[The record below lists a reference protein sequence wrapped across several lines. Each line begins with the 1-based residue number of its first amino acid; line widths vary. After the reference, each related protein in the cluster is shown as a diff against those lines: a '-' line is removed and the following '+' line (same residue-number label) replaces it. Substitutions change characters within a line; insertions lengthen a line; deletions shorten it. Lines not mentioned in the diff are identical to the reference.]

1 MSHLSFSRWPFYP
14 SSWLAIFSPWHL
26 FHTIHKGLMS
36 SLGKMLSFSRVL
48 GEGNTEHP
56 VTLSPLRV
64 TPCVFIRVNQEKT
77 CLWQC
82 ELLRNVHCRDRP
94 QGSAP
99 IICCP
104 LQSQENS
111 QPSQPSHTGSVNP
124 IHSPPAR
131 AQTVCTL
138 YTQPPL
144 PLVWPSVRWPVW
156 EKDVLLLDQ
165 GKLPTLAGLW
175 IIPPIPLSGLS
186 TE

>member
-1 MSHLSFSRWPFYP
+1 
-14 SSWLAIFSPWHL
+14 
-26 FHTIHKGLMS
+26 
-36 SLGKMLSFSRVL
+36 MLSFSSVL

-64 TPCVFIRVNQEKT
+64 TTCVFIQVNQEKT
-77 CLWQC
+77 CLWQH

-94 QGSAP
+94 PGSAP

-111 QPSQPSHTGSVNP
+111 QPSQPSHTGSVSP
-124 IHSPPAR
+124 IHSPPPAR

-165 GKLPTLAGLW
+165 GKHSDTCRTVNNTNNTTQWPVHRTMMTWRECCPKW
-175 IIPPIPLSGLS
+175 IF
-186 TE
+186 